1 MKADKLNRA
10 MPLCDGRGLDGPCPD
25 RRNDGS
31 VKLSQGDLMLC
42 PSCDAHRFPPTHTA
56 SKKSSV
62 SVSKSGSTSQ
72 HPVAVNE
79 AACSSRGSAVTGQND
94 KADISE
100 KKKPSHADSLVVSD
114 VLCFIRNKYD
124 NYPLSTIKSTIC
136 DFYRDDE
143 ILSAK
148 VALLQ
153 AVSDGGLNT
162 QQYAKNRVGPNKSK
176 ANTDDIINLWS
187 LVDENG
193 LFEQM
198 PTYCCVNTSRIPSLN
213 DELSDLAFLR
223 KTVLDLQ
230 KELNELKAELNNGL
244 SSLALQIAHPPAPET
259 TSVRPSAVIADQQIK
274 VVSVANDLPSDAGSS
289 SSADR
294 EATDNVLINCSNSFA
309 SLAQSIRSGD
319 FQEVRNKKKQTKRVV
334 IGDSKSSAGFKGIV
348 KKSVFC
354 INRLEP
360 NTSTDIISD
369 FLKSN
374 NIPVYSCYLLKS
386 RQSSVEKDDDE
397 DQHDTRRFVSMRIC
411 VPQTEG
417 IKVMSPGL
425 WPEGVTVRPWI
436 FKTAA

>member
-1 MKADKLNRA
+1 M
-10 MPLCDGRGLDGPCPD
+10 
-25 RRNDGS
+25 
-31 VKLSQGDLMLC
+31 
-42 PSCDAHRFPPTHTA
+42 
-56 SKKSSV
+56 
-62 SVSKSGSTSQ
+62 
-72 HPVAVNE
+72 
-79 AACSSRGSAVTGQND
+79 
-94 KADISE
+94 I
-100 KKKPSHADSLVVSD
+100 
-114 VLCFIRNKYD
+114 
-124 NYPLSTIKSTIC
+124 TIQCQLLKSTIC

-162 QQYAKNRVGPNKSK
+162 QQYAKNRVGPK

-187 LVDENG
+187 LVDDNG

-213 DELSDLAFLR
+213 DELSELAFLR

-259 TSVRPSAVIADQQIK
+259 TSVRPSAVITDQQIK

-289 SSADR
+289 SFADR

-334 IGDSKSSAGFKGIV
+334 IGDSKSSAGFIGIV
-348 KKSVFC
+348 KKSVF
-354 INRLEP
+354 LH
-360 NTSTDIISD
+360 
-369 FLKSN
+369 KSA
-374 NIPVYSCYLLKS
+374 
-386 RQSSVEKDDDE
+386 R
-397 DQHDTRRFVSMRIC
+397 T
-411 VPQTEG
+411 
-417 IKVMSPGL
+417 
-425 WPEGVTVRPWI
+425 
-436 FKTAA
+436 